1 MTRSVSVRGVDFVY
15 RQLGPQDGVPLI
27 LPHHLAT
34 VLDDWD
40 PRLMC

>member
-1 MTRSVSVRGVDFVY
+1 MSVRGVDFVY
-15 RQLGPQDGVPLI
+15 RQLGPQVGVPLI
-27 LPHHLAT
+27 LPHRLAA